1 MLSLL
6 SPIYGK
12 IAEIRNARY
21 ESGRTPTFDLGAR
34 TISVGNV
41 TAGGT
46 GKTPL
51 VIMIAQRLA
60 GRGKRVC
67 ILTRGYGRANPGKR
81 VIVTDGKTLLA
92 DARTGGDEPM
102 EMARSLRGRAI
113 IIADRDRVA
122 AAKWAAEEY
131 GVTHF
136 ILDDGFQ
143 HRRARRDLD
152 IVCIDA
158 TDPFGGGKMLPAGRL
173 REPLENLRRADVIVI
188 TRANLAKDL
197 EEVRSQIAGYNTHC
211 HLFTASTKMGEMT
224 LLKKF
229 LSFDKDVEVRM
240 PAIDL
245 ARLANSSA
253 YAFCG
258 IGNPGS
264 FFGQLKMDNFDIAG
278 QQAFADHHVYT
289 AKDIAGIAKKAR
301 EAGAGYLLTTSKDA
315 MKLGGINFDIPVF
328 VLEARMVIDD
338 VEKFG
343 SLL

>member
-12 IAEIRNARY
+12 IAEYRNARFD
-21 ESGRTPTFDLGAR
+21 SGSTATFELGAR
-34 TISVGNV
+34 TISVGNI

-51 VIMIAQRLA
+51 VIHIAQHLA

-67 ILTRGYGRANPGKR
+67 ILTRGYGRANPRKR
-81 VIVTDGKTLLA
+81 VIVSNGKTLLA
-92 DARTGGDEPM
+92 DARTGGDEPI

-122 AAKWAAEEY
+122 AAKFATEEY

-173 REPLENLRRADVIVI
+173 REPLENLKRADVIVI

-197 EEVRSQIAGYNTHC
+197 NDVKSQIAKFNTHC
-211 HLFTASTKMGEMT
+211 HIFTASTKMGEMT
-224 LLKKF
+224 LLRKF
-229 LSFDKDVEVRM
+229 LSFEKDVEARM
-240 PAIDL
+240 PQVDL

-253 YAFCG
+253 FAFCG
-258 IGNPGS
+258 IGNPES

-278 QQAFADHHVYT
+278 KQAFADHHFYT
-289 AKDIAGIAKKAR
+289 PKDIAGIAKKAR
-301 EAGAGYLLTTSKDA
+301 DTGAGYLLTTSKDA
-315 MKLGGINFDIPVF
+315 VKLGGINFDIPVF
-328 VLEARMVIDD
+328 VFEAKLVIDD
-338 VEKFG
+338 AERFN